1 MDFDLCGLLV
11 FRHLAQSGSFTETGK
26 YWKISQPAVSMM
38 ISRLESA
45 AGLVL
50 LERTSSGAR
59 LTADGML
66 FLERA
71 QEVCEAYL
79 GFVDGMRHLGRRM
92 DREVLVGMDRSWF
105 GSRMQDEKNSLLAPL
120 GVSPVFSELTGD
132 WTELLESSR
141 FDVILATRFL
151 RAGLSTGIQEAV
163 IRKERGITVAWNPDF
178 HAFNETHF
186 SFPEILRTSVLIPD
200 SGVVSNFAKA
210 LQVWCEHAYGIQ
222 PANTLAFATEAEA
235 AEAAAAG
242 LGVLLAPGDAVPRLG
257 DIAKGLSVQRTFE
270 FLLPESYTFGVYCR
284 SDETSKEVLGVAA
297 ALVKLGRRLF
307 PHT

>member
-1 MDFDLCGLLV
+1 MDLDLCGLLV
-11 FRHLAQSGSFTETGK
+11 FRHLARCGSFTETGK
-26 YWKISQPAVSMM
+26 HWKISQPAVSMM
-38 ISRLESA
+38 IGRLESA

-50 LERTSSGAR
+50 LERSSGGAR

-71 QEVCEAYL
+71 HEVCEAYL

-105 GSRMQDEKNSLLAPL
+105 GGRMNEERSSLIAPA
-120 GVSPVFSELTGD
+120 GVTPVFDELNGD

-163 IRKERGITVAWNPDF
+163 IRKERGITVAWNKDF
-178 HAFNETHF
+178 HTFNEIQF

-210 LQVWCEHAYGIQ
+210 LQVWCENAYGIQ
-222 PANTLAFATEAEA
+222 PANTLSFPTEAEA

-257 DIAKGLSVQRTFE
+257 DAARELSVQRTFE

-284 SDETSKEVLGVAA
+284 SDETSKDVLAVAA
-297 ALVKLGRRLF
+297 ALCKLGRRLF
-307 PHT
+307 PQG